1 MSSPVVFEISHCKQ
15 KTYNNIFQAGGVL
28 AMGWGP
34 PARAQPC
41 HGTEDRLPRRS
52 KRREH
57 IVRQQAETL
66 LGLRATL
73 PKHEPKRDAATQTG
87 PDATPRTSLRQLAN
101 AVARVPASATD
112 QKAIEVRRALRNL
125 HLLLRSERLYVKDH
139 PLRLDSL
146 DSAYDSIRNA
156 TEILG
161 GLEIRVERGGLV
173 APRIGDAH
181 LPDARG
187 EMQALAIDLQ
197 RAGIHVMT
205 FSKKFHVG
213 ELDTLA
219 GLVKASLLKSEDP
232 ANSAGNAWW
241 PARLLENRVEG
252 ISINTQ
258 TERRVDTVLASLIA
272 ALVAYG
278 GHSPRETTDAP
289 IQAPDFDDLVAC
301 LRLLARL
308 TPPLESARGLSP
320 EEAARAIHG
329 AMEEASRDSVCM
341 LLSSVSQYGPRE
353 GERPQPYLL
362 RLSEHLIF
370 EFLGAEFSSGS
381 LTASSVRPTI
391 NRLSDVMVDA
401 GGYSGPHSSQH
412 LSSLAVTWATD
423 THREQLID
431 RFWLE
436 LPPREKSAVLRGPD
450 VWCVPVA
457 ALRHTLG
464 QLADAGA
471 DAPRREARN
480 IILNYARRIEHAD
493 PSARRSVAA
502 GLNEMSSII
511 ESLWP
516 NQLPED
522 LSRGAMKALDEE
534 KAPETAALLA
544 AFVESLGRI
553 AVNRADYSGF
563 ENILTSLERAP
574 QDKEH
579 GHVATLANRLVV
591 QDRWLLLVDAAL
603 ANRPLDPCL
612 PRLLQ
617 RDPERLLDRLT
628 LLLTEPRGAEM
639 VPAMARLLRTIGVPV
654 LNLLET
660 RLYEARR
667 QRVTAAIKLL
677 AASDPE
683 RLLRGLA
690 RAMASWEWNLQDLAV
705 SELSRPNN
713 AASALTTAFVFSA
726 ILADAHP
733 MVVPMMIDQLGLA
746 QETTAVPQLMEIAAG
761 EHESL
766 RDQFVRIKA
775 IEALGR
781 MRAPEAAEL
790 LRRLSENR
798 DGLTYAEPAGL
809 RAAAEDALAL
819 IENRPSFKQA
829 AAAFGAPA
837 QSSSGYVIPR
847 RYTRVPLDSPLRA
860 QIEGAPAGLTRV
872 RTISLG
878 GAYLESPRKLS
889 VGDSIKLEVR
899 AGLRKINFTA
909 VVRNIGPDGGGVEF
923 VHMRDEDR
931 EKLRKLV
938 QRHLQL

>member
-1 MSSPVVFEISHCKQ
+1 M
-15 KTYNNIFQAGGVL
+15 
-28 AMGWGP
+28 
-34 PARAQPC
+34 
-41 HGTEDRLPRRS
+41 D
-52 KRREH
+52 
-57 IVRQQAETL
+57 QQAS
-66 LGLRATL
+66 
-73 PKHEPKRDAATQTG
+73 D
-87 PDATPRTSLRQLAN
+87 
-101 AVARVPASATD
+101 VY
-112 QKAIEVRRALRNL
+112 RALRNL
-125 HLLLRSERLYVKDH
+125 HLLMRSERLYEKNH
-139 PLRLDSL
+139 PSRLDSL
-146 DSAYDSIRNA
+146 DGAFDSLRDIA
-156 TEILG
+156 ELLG
-161 GLEIRVERGGLV
+161 GLELRVERGGIV

-187 EMQALAIDLQ
+187 EMQALAADLQ
-197 RAGIHVMT
+197 RAGIHSLS
-205 FSKKFHVG
+205 FFRKFHVG
-213 ELDTLA
+213 ELDTLTR
-219 GLVKASLLKSEDP
+219 LMRESLLKSEEP
-232 ANSAGNAWW
+232 ASDGGKSWW

-252 ISINTQ
+252 ISINTL
-258 TERRVDTVLASLIA
+258 TERKIDTVLASLMA

-278 GHSPRETTDAP
+278 GKSGRETSDTP
-289 IQAPDFDDLVAC
+289 IQAPDFDDLVAT

-308 TPPLESARGLSP
+308 TPPLESARGLSA

-329 AMEEASRDSVCM
+329 ALEEASRDSVRM
-341 LLSSVSQYGPRE
+341 LLGSVSQYAPRE
-353 GERPQPYLL
+353 AEQPLPYLL
-362 RLSEHLIF
+362 RLSENIIF
-370 EFLGAEFSSGS
+370 EFLSAEFSNGS
-381 LTASSVRPTI
+381 VTPTSI
-391 NRLSDVMVDA
+391 GPTFHRFGDVIVDA

-423 THREQLID
+423 THREQLIQ

-436 LPPREKSAVLRGPD
+436 LPAREKSAVLRGPD
-450 VWCVPVA
+450 VWCVPVV
-457 ALRHTLG
+457 ALRQTLE
-464 QLADAGA
+464 QLAKAGA

-480 IILNYARRIEHAD
+480 IVLNYARRLDVQDAL
-493 PSARRSVAA
+493 AKRSIAA
-502 GLNEMSSII
+502 GLNELAPII

-522 LSRGAMKALDEE
+522 LSRGAMKALEAE
-534 KAPETAALLA
+534 TLPETAALLA
-544 AFVESLGRI
+544 AFVEALGRI
-553 AVNRADYSGF
+553 AVSRADYAGF
-563 ENILTSLERAP
+563 ESILTGLERVP
-574 QDKEH
+574 RDKEH
-579 GHVATLANRLVV
+579 DHMTALSIRLVA

-603 ANRPLDPCL
+603 ANRPLDPVL

-677 AASDPE
+677 AAADPE

-705 SELSRPNN
+705 SELSRPSSS
-713 AASALTTAFVFSA
+713 ASAQSSAFVFSA

-733 MVVPMMIDQLGLA
+733 MVVPMMIDQIGLT

-761 EHESL
+761 EHEVL
-766 RDQFVRIKA
+766 REQFVRIKA

-781 MRAPEAAEL
+781 MRCYEAAEL
-790 LRRLSENR
+790 LHTLVERRE
-798 DGLTYAEPAGL
+798 GLTYAEPAGL

-837 QSSSGYVIPR
+837 QSSSSYLIPR
-847 RYTRVPLDSPLRA
+847 RYVRVPLESPLRA
-860 QIEGAPAGLTRV
+860 QIEGAPTGLARV
-872 RTISLG
+872 KTISLG

-899 AGLRKINFTA
+899 TGLRKINFTA
-909 VVRNIGPDGGGVEF
+909 VVRTIGPDGSGVEF

-931 EKLRKLV
+931 EKLRKFV

>member
-1 MSSPVVFEISHCKQ
+1 MQREQREVSS
-15 KTYNNIFQAGGVL
+15 KTNGNSSSQL
-28 AMGWGP
+28 
-34 PARAQPC
+34 PAR
-41 HGTEDRLPRRS
+41 PRS
-52 KRREH
+52 NA
-57 IVRQQAETL
+57 V
-66 LGLRATL
+66 
-73 PKHEPKRDAATQTG
+73 
-87 PDATPRTSLRQLAN
+87 PRTQL
-101 AVARVPASATD
+101 STTD
-112 QKAIEVRRALRNL
+112 QKCNEVCRALRSL
-125 HLLLRSERLYVKDH
+125 HLLIRAERLYEKNH
-139 PLRLDSL
+139 PQRHDSL
-146 DSAYDSIRNA
+146 DGAYNLLRDA
-156 TEILG
+156 TDMLV
-161 GLEIRVERGGLV
+161 GLEIRIERGGLV
-173 APRIGDAH
+173 VPAISDAH

-187 EMQALAIDLQ
+187 EMQALAVDLQ
-197 RAGIHVMT
+197 RAGIQNLI

-219 GLVKASLLKSEDP
+219 RLVKASLLISEEP
-232 ANSAGNAWW
+232 AKDGGNGWW

-252 ISINTQ
+252 ISVNAQ
-258 TERRVDTVLASLIA
+258 AERRVDTVLASLIA

-278 GHSPRETTDAP
+278 GHSSRETAEEP
-289 IQAPDFDDLVAC
+289 IQAPDFDALVAC

-308 TPPLESARGLSP
+308 TPPLEIARGLSP

-329 AMEEASRDSVCM
+329 ALEEASSESVQM
-341 LLSSVSQYGPRE
+341 LLSYVSQYAPRE
-353 GERPQPYLL
+353 NERPMPYLQ
-362 RLSEHLIF
+362 RLSENIIL
-370 EFLGAEFSSGS
+370 EFLGAEFSSGTLTPSS
-381 LTASSVRPTI
+381 LRPTFH
-391 NRLSDVMVDA
+391 RLSDVIVGSGA
-401 GGYSGPHSSQH
+401 YSGPHSSQH

-423 THREQLID
+423 TNREQLIE

-450 VWCVPVA
+450 VWCVPVV
-457 ALRHTLG
+457 ALRQTLG

-480 IILNYARRIEHAD
+480 VVLNYARKLEHLDA
-493 PSARRSVAA
+493 SARRSVAA
-502 GLNEMSSII
+502 GLNELTSII

-522 LSRGAMKALDEE
+522 LSRGAMKALENE
-534 KAPETAALLA
+534 TVPETAALLA

-553 AVNRADYSGF
+553 AVNRADFAGF
-563 ENILTSLERAP
+563 ETLLLGLERAP
-574 QDKEH
+574 HDKEH
-579 GHVATLANRLVV
+579 DHLTALANRLVA

-603 ANRPLDPCL
+603 ANRPLEPVL

-617 RDPERLLDRLT
+617 RDPERLLDRVT

-639 VPAMARLLRTIGVPV
+639 VQPMARLLRAIGVPV

-667 QRVTAAIKLL
+667 QRVMAAIKLL
-677 AASDPE
+677 AAADPE

-705 SELSRPNN
+705 GELSRPSNS
-713 AASALTTAFVFSA
+713 ASAQSAAFVFSA

-733 MVVPMMIDQLGLA
+733 MVVPMMIDQIGLS
-746 QETTAVPQLMEIAAG
+746 QENTAVPQLMEIAAG
-761 EHESL
+761 EHAVL
-766 RDQFVRIKA
+766 CDQFVRIKA

-781 MRAPEAAEL
+781 MHVGEAADL
-790 LRRLSENR
+790 LRTLAESRE
-798 DGLTYAEPAGL
+798 GLAYAEPSGL

-819 IENRPSFKQA
+819 IENRPTFKQA
-829 AAAFGAPA
+829 LGAFGAPG
-837 QSSSGYVIPR
+837 QSSSSYVVPR
-847 RYTRVPLDSPLRA
+847 RYVRVPLESPLRA
-860 QIEGAPAGLTRV
+860 HIEGSSAGLARV
-872 RTISLG
+872 KTISLG

-899 AGLRKINFTA
+899 SGLRKINFTA
-909 VVRNIGPDGGGVEF
+909 VVRNIGADGNGVEF

>member
-1 MSSPVVFEISHCKQ
+1 MS
-15 KTYNNIFQAGGVL
+15 
-28 AMGWGP
+28 
-34 PARAQPC
+34 
-41 HGTEDRLPRRS
+41 
-52 KRREH
+52 
-57 IVRQQAETL
+57 
-66 LGLRATL
+66 
-73 PKHEPKRDAATQTG
+73 
-87 PDATPRTSLRQLAN
+87 PDATPRTSLRQLAT
-101 AVARVPASATD
+101 AVSRVPASATD
-112 QKAIEVRRALRNL
+112 HRAVEVNRALRNL
-125 HLLLRSERLYVKDH
+125 HLLMRSERLYEKDH
-139 PLRLDSL
+139 PRRLDSL
-146 DSAYDSIRNA
+146 DSAYDSIRGA
-156 TEILG
+156 TESLG

-187 EMQALAIDLQ
+187 EMQALATDLQ
-197 RAGIHVMT
+197 RAGVHALV

-213 ELDTLA
+213 ELDTLVR
-219 GLVKASLLKSEDP
+219 LVKASLLRSEEP
-232 ANSAGNAWW
+232 ANGGTDGWW

-278 GHSPRETTDAP
+278 GHSPRETADAP
-289 IQAPDFDDLVAC
+289 IQAPDFDDLVSC

-329 AMEEASRDSVCM
+329 AMEEASRDSVTM

-362 RLSEHLIF
+362 RLSEHVIF
-370 EFLGAEFSSGS
+370 ESLSAEFSSGS
-381 LTASSVRPTI
+381 LTAASVRPTFY
-391 NRLSDVMVDA
+391 RLSDVMVEA

-412 LSSLAVTWATD
+412 LSSLAVTWASD
-423 THREQLID
+423 THREGLID

-436 LPPREKSAVLRGPD
+436 LSPREKSAVLRGPD

-480 IILNYARRIEHAD
+480 IVLNYARRIEHAD

-502 GLNEMSSII
+502 GLNELSSIL

-522 LSRGAMKALDEE
+522 LSRGAMKALDTE
-534 KAPETAALLA
+534 KSPETAALLA

-553 AVNRADYSGF
+553 AVNRGDYSGF
-563 ENILTSLERAP
+563 EAILTGLERVP

-579 GHVATLANRLVV
+579 GHMAALANRLVA

-603 ANRPLDPCL
+603 ANRALDPVL

-617 RDPERLLDRLT
+617 RDPERLLDRMT
-628 LLLTEPRGAEM
+628 LLLTEPRGSEM
-639 VPAMARLLRTIGVPV
+639 IPAMARLLRTIGVPV
-654 LNLLET
+654 LSLLET

-667 QRVTAAIKLL
+667 QRVSAAVRLL
-677 AASDPE
+677 SAADPE

-690 RAMASWEWNLQDLAV
+690 RGLASWEWNLQDLAI
-705 SELSRPNN
+705 SELSRPSN
-713 AASALTTAFVFSA
+713 AGCAQSAAFVFCA

-733 MVVPMMIDQLGLA
+733 MVVPMMIDHIGLT
-746 QETTAVPQLMEIAAG
+746 QETTAIPQLMEIAAG
-761 EHESL
+761 EHDVL

-781 MRAPEAAEL
+781 MHASEATEL
-790 LRRLSENR
+790 LRQLAERR
-798 DGLTYAEPAGL
+798 DGLTFAEPSGL
-809 RAAAEDALAL
+809 RAAAEDALSL
-819 IENRPSFKQA
+819 LENRPSSGRSRAAFEA
-829 AAAFGAPA
+829 AAQASANF
-837 QSSSGYVIPR
+837 VIPR
-847 RYTRVPLDSPLRA
+847 RYVRIPLESPLRA
-860 QIEGAPAGLTRV
+860 HIDGGQAGLARV
-872 RTISLG
+872 KTISLG
-878 GAYLESPRKLS
+878 GAYLSSHK
-889 VGDSIKLEVR
+889 K
-899 AGLRKINFTA
+899 F
-909 VVRNIGPDGGGVEF
+909 
-923 VHMRDEDR
+923 
-931 EKLRKLV
+931 
-938 QRHLQL
+938 

>member
-1 MSSPVVFEISHCKQ
+1 MRE
-15 KTYNNIFQAGGVL
+15 
-28 AMGWGP
+28 
-34 PARAQPC
+34 AR
-41 HGTEDRLPRRS
+41 
-52 KRREH
+52 
-57 IVRQQAETL
+57 
-66 LGLRATL
+66 
-73 PKHEPKRDAATQTG
+73 RDAPLNAH
-87 PDATPRTSLRQLAN
+87 PNDTPRTSLRALAN
-101 AVARVPASATD
+101 AVASVPASAPD
-112 QKAIEVRRALRNL
+112 HQAIEVQRALRNL
-125 HLLLRSERLYVKDH
+125 HLLIRSERLYEKDH
-139 PLRLDSL
+139 PRRLDSL
-146 DSAYDSIRNA
+146 DSAYDSLRNA
-156 TEILG
+156 AEILG

-181 LPDARG
+181 LGDARG

-197 RAGIHVMT
+197 RSGIHALA

-213 ELDTLA
+213 ELDTLTR
-219 GLVKASLLKSEDP
+219 LLKASLLRSEDP
-232 ANSAGNAWW
+232 TKDAGSAWW

-252 ISINTQ
+252 ISVNTQ

-278 GHSPRETTDAP
+278 GHSPRETADAP
-289 IQAPDFDDLVAC
+289 IQAPNFDDLVAS

-353 GERPQPYLL
+353 GERPQPFLL

-370 EFLGAEFSSGS
+370 EFLGAEFASGS
-381 LTASSVRPTI
+381 LTPLSVRPTFE
-391 NRLSDVMVDA
+391 RLSDVIVEA

-412 LSSLAVTWATD
+412 LSMLAVTWATD
-423 THREQLID
+423 THRAQLVD

-480 IILNYARRIEHAD
+480 IALNYARRIEHAD
-493 PSARRSVAA
+493 PSARRAVAA
-502 GLNEMSSII
+502 GLNELSSIV

-522 LSRGAMKALDEE
+522 LSRGAMKALDVE
-534 KAPETAALLA
+534 KSPETAALLA

-553 AVNRADYSGF
+553 AVKRGDFAGF
-563 ENILTSLERAP
+563 ESILIGLERVP

-579 GHVATLANRLVV
+579 GHMAALANRLVA
-591 QDRWLLLVDAAL
+591 QDRWLLLVDGAL
-603 ANRPLDPCL
+603 ANRALDPVL

-617 RDPERLLDRLT
+617 RDPERLLDRMT
-628 LLLTEPRGAEM
+628 LLLTEPRGTEM
-639 VPAMARLLRTIGVPV
+639 VPAMARLLRAIGVPV

-677 AASDPE
+677 AAADPE

-705 SELSRPNN
+705 SELSRPSNS
-713 AASALTTAFVFSA
+713 ASAQSTAFVFSA
-726 ILADAHP
+726 VLADAHP

-761 EHESL
+761 EHEVL

-781 MRAPEAAEL
+781 MRANEAAEL
-790 LRRLSENR
+790 LRTLAEGRE
-798 DGLTYAEPAGL
+798 GLTHTEPAGL

-819 IENRPSFKQA
+819 LENRPSFKQA
-829 AAAFGAPA
+829 AAAFGAPG

-847 RYTRVPLDSPLRA
+847 RYVRVPLDSPLRA
-860 QIEGAPAGLTRV
+860 QIDSTPAGLARV
-872 RTISLG
+872 KTISLG

-889 VGDSIKLEVR
+889 IGDSIKLEVR
-899 AGLRKINFTA
+899 AGLRRINFTA
-909 VVRNIGPDGGGVEF
+909 VVRNIGADGSGVEF

>member
-1 MSSPVVFEISHCKQ
+1 MV
-15 KTYNNIFQAGGVL
+15 
-28 AMGWGP
+28 
-34 PARAQPC
+34 
-41 HGTEDRLPRRS
+41 
-52 KRREH
+52 
-57 IVRQQAETL
+57 
-66 LGLRATL
+66 LRATL
-73 PKHEPKRDAATQTG
+73 PADRDERSNPLKG
-87 PDATPRTSLRQLAN
+87 HPDSTPQSPLRPLSS
-101 AVARVPASATD
+101 VVPASIASGMD
-112 QKAIEVRRALRNL
+112 QQASDVYRALRNL
-125 HLLLRSERLYVKDH
+125 HLLMRSERLYEKNH
-139 PLRLDSL
+139 PSRLDSL
-146 DSAYDSIRNA
+146 DGAFDSLRDIA
-156 TEILG
+156 ELLG
-161 GLEIRVERGGLV
+161 GLELRVERGGIV

-187 EMQALAIDLQ
+187 EMQALAADLQ
-197 RAGIHVMT
+197 RAGIHSLS
-205 FSKKFHVG
+205 FFRKFHVG
-213 ELDTLA
+213 ELDTLTR
-219 GLVKASLLKSEDP
+219 LMRESLLKSEEP
-232 ANSAGNAWW
+232 ASDGGKSWW

-252 ISINTQ
+252 ISINTL
-258 TERRVDTVLASLIA
+258 TERKIDTVLASLMA

-278 GHSPRETTDAP
+278 GKSGRETSDTP
-289 IQAPDFDDLVAC
+289 IQAPDFDDLVAT

-308 TPPLESARGLSP
+308 TPPLESARGLSA

-329 AMEEASRDSVCM
+329 ALEEASRDSVRM
-341 LLSSVSQYGPRE
+341 LLGSVSQYAPRE
-353 GERPQPYLL
+353 AEQPLPYLL
-362 RLSEHLIF
+362 RLSENIIF
-370 EFLGAEFSSGS
+370 EFLSAEFSNGS
-381 LTASSVRPTI
+381 VTPTSI
-391 NRLSDVMVDA
+391 GPTFHRFGDVIVDA

-423 THREQLID
+423 THREQLIQ

-436 LPPREKSAVLRGPD
+436 LPAREKSAVLRGPD
-450 VWCVPVA
+450 VWCVPVV
-457 ALRHTLG
+457 ALRQTLE
-464 QLADAGA
+464 QLAKAGA

-480 IILNYARRIEHAD
+480 IVLNYARRLDVQDAL
-493 PSARRSVAA
+493 AKRSIAA
-502 GLNEMSSII
+502 GLNELAPII

-522 LSRGAMKALDEE
+522 LSRGAMKALEAE
-534 KAPETAALLA
+534 TLPETAALLA
-544 AFVESLGRI
+544 AFVEALGRI
-553 AVNRADYSGF
+553 AVSRADYAGF
-563 ENILTSLERAP
+563 ESILTGLERVP
-574 QDKEH
+574 RDKEH
-579 GHVATLANRLVV
+579 DHMTALSIRLVA

-603 ANRPLDPCL
+603 ANRPLDPVL

-677 AASDPE
+677 AAADPE

-705 SELSRPNN
+705 SELSRPSSS
-713 AASALTTAFVFSA
+713 ASAQSSAFVFSA

-733 MVVPMMIDQLGLA
+733 MVVPMMIDQIGLT

-761 EHESL
+761 EHEVL
-766 RDQFVRIKA
+766 REQFVRIKA

-781 MRAPEAAEL
+781 MRCYEAAEL
-790 LRRLSENR
+790 LHTLVERRE
-798 DGLTYAEPAGL
+798 GLTYAEPAGL

-837 QSSSGYVIPR
+837 QSSSSYLIPR
-847 RYTRVPLDSPLRA
+847 RYVRVPLESPLRA
-860 QIEGAPAGLTRV
+860 QIEGAPTGLARV
-872 RTISLG
+872 KTISLG

-899 AGLRKINFTA
+899 TGLRKINFTA
-909 VVRNIGPDGGGVEF
+909 VVRTIGPDGSGVEF

-931 EKLRKLV
+931 EKLRKFV

>member
-1 MSSPVVFEISHCKQ
+1 VV
-15 KTYNNIFQAGGVL
+15 L
-28 AMGWGP
+28 
-34 PARAQPC
+34 RA
-41 HGTEDRLPRRS
+41 RLPVHEA
-52 KRREH
+52 KR
-57 IVRQQAETL
+57 
-66 LGLRATL
+66 
-73 PKHEPKRDAATQTG
+73 QTSSWQTN
-87 PDATPRTSLRQLAN
+87 PDSTPRTSLRHLAN
-101 AVARVPASATD
+101 AVSRIPADPKD
-112 QKAIEVRRALRNL
+112 QKASEVHRALRNL
-125 HLLLRSERLYVKDH
+125 HLLVRSERLYEKDH
-139 PLRLDSL
+139 PQRLDSL
-146 DSAYDSIRNA
+146 DCAYDSLRTA
-156 TEILG
+156 AELLG

-197 RAGIHVMT
+197 RAGIHALA
-205 FSKKFHVG
+205 FSRKFHVG

-219 GLVKASLLKSEDP
+219 HLVKASLLRSEEP
-232 ANSAGNAWW
+232 ANGVNAWW

-252 ISINTQ
+252 ISVNTQ

-278 GHSPRETTDAP
+278 GHSPREAADAP
-289 IQAPDFDDLVAC
+289 IQAPDFDDLIAS

-308 TPPLESARGLSP
+308 TPPLESTRGLSP

-341 LLSSVSQYGPRE
+341 LLSSVSQYEPHE

-362 RLSEHLIF
+362 RLSENIIF
-370 EFLGAEFSSGS
+370 EFLNAEFSSGS
-381 LTASSVRPTI
+381 LTALSIRPTI
-391 NRLSDVMVDA
+391 HRLSDVIIEA
-401 GGYSGPHSSQH
+401 GGYFGPHSSQH

-423 THREQLID
+423 KHREQLID

-436 LPPREKSAVLRGPD
+436 LSPREKSAVLRGPE

-464 QLADAGA
+464 QLAEAGA

-480 IILNYARRIEHAD
+480 IVLNYARRIAHAD

-502 GLNEMSSII
+502 GLNELSSII

-522 LSRGAMKALDEE
+522 LSRGAMKALDVE
-534 KAPETAALLA
+534 KAPEAAALLA

-563 ENILTSLERAP
+563 ESILTGLERVP
-574 QDKEH
+574 RDLEH
-579 GHVATLANRLVV
+579 DHMAALANRLVA
-591 QDRWLLLVDAAL
+591 QDCWLLLVDAAL
-603 ANRPLDPCL
+603 ANRPLDPVL

-617 RDPERLLDRLT
+617 RDPERLLDRVT

-677 AASDPE
+677 AAADPE

-690 RAMASWEWNLQDLAV
+690 RAMSSWEWNLQDLAV

-713 AASALTTAFVFSA
+713 SSSAISTAFVFSA
-726 ILADAHP
+726 ILTDAHP

-746 QETTAVPQLMEIAAG
+746 QEATAVPQLMEIAAG
-761 EHESL
+761 EHEVL
-766 RDQFVRIKA
+766 RDLFVRIKA

-781 MRAPEAAEL
+781 MRATEAAEL
-790 LRRLSENR
+790 LRTLAEGRE
-798 DGLTYAEPAGL
+798 GLTYAEPAGL

-847 RYTRVPLDSPLRA
+847 RYVRVPLDSPLRA
-860 QIEGAPAGLTRV
+860 QIEGASAGLARV
-872 RTISLG
+872 KTIGLG

-889 VGDSIKLEVR
+889 IGDSIKLEVR
-899 AGLRKINFTA
+899 SGLRKINFTA
-909 VVRNIGPDGGGVEF
+909 VVRNIGPDGSGVEF
-923 VHMRDEDR
+923 VHMRDADR

-938 QRHLQL
+938 QRHLHL

>member
-1 MSSPVVFEISHCKQ
+1 
-15 KTYNNIFQAGGVL
+15 
-28 AMGWGP
+28 
-34 PARAQPC
+34 
-41 HGTEDRLPRRS
+41 
-52 KRREH
+52 
-57 IVRQQAETL
+57 
-66 LGLRATL
+66 LGQRATL
-73 PKHEPKRDAATQTG
+73 PVIDAKRDPSQSN
-87 PDATPRTSLRQLAN
+87 PDLTPRTYLRQLAT
-101 AVARVPASATD
+101 AVSRVPAIATD
-112 QKAIEVRRALRNL
+112 HRAVEVQKALRNL
-125 HLLLRSERLYVKDH
+125 HLLMRSERLYEKDH
-139 PLRLDSL
+139 PRRLDSL
-146 DSAYDSIRNA
+146 DSAYDSIRNV

-181 LPDARG
+181 LPDTRG
-187 EMQALAIDLQ
+187 EMQALAADLQ
-197 RAGIHVMT
+197 RAGVHT
-205 FSKKFHVG
+205 LAFSKKFHVG
-213 ELDTLA
+213 ELDTLVR
-219 GLVKASLLKSEDP
+219 LVKASLLRSEEP
-232 ANSAGNAWW
+232 ANGGGNAWW
-241 PARLLENRVEG
+241 PARLLENCVEG

-278 GHSPRETTDAP
+278 GHSPRETADAP
-289 IQAPDFDDLVAC
+289 IKAPDFDDLVAC

-329 AMEEASRDSVCM
+329 AMEEASRDSVTM

-362 RLSEHLIF
+362 RLSEHIIF
-370 EFLGAEFSSGS
+370 EFLSAEFSSGS
-381 LTASSVRPTI
+381 LTASSVRPTFY
-391 NRLSDVMVDA
+391 RLSDVMVEA

-412 LSSLAVTWATD
+412 LSSLAVSWATD
-423 THREQLID
+423 THREGLID

-436 LPPREKSAVLRGPD
+436 LSPREKSAVLRGPD

-464 QLADAGA
+464 QLSEAGA

-480 IILNYARRIEHAD
+480 IVLNYARRIDHAD

-502 GLNEMSSII
+502 GLNELSSIF

-522 LSRGAMKALDEE
+522 LSRGAMKALDTE
-534 KAPETAALLA
+534 KSPETAALLA

-553 AVNRADYSGF
+553 AVMRADYAGF
-563 ENILTSLERAP
+563 ETILTGLERVP

-579 GHVATLANRLVV
+579 GHMAALASRLVA

-603 ANRPLDPCL
+603 ANRALDPVL

-628 LLLTEPRGAEM
+628 LLLTEPRGSEM

-677 AASDPE
+677 AAADPE

-713 AASALTTAFVFSA
+713 SASAVSTAFVFSA

-746 QETTAVPQLMEIAAG
+746 RETTAVPQLMEIAAG
-761 EHESL
+761 EHEVL

-781 MRAPEAAEL
+781 LRATEATEL
-790 LRRLSENR
+790 LRTLSESR
-798 DGLTYAEPAGL
+798 EGLAYAEPAGL

-819 IENRPSFKQA
+819 IEDRPSFKQA
-829 AAAFGAPA
+829 AAAFGAPG

-860 QIEGAPAGLTRV
+860 HIEGAPAGLARV
-872 RTISLG
+872 KTISLG

-909 VVRNIGPDGGGVEF
+909 VVRNIGPDGSGVEF

>member
-1 MSSPVVFEISHCKQ
+1 MLSWKMVASSLPLGWQMQAAASEVETRLANRATIPVLKASRAASSKATADSTPRASLRPLANSPSRLPLAALDQ
-15 KTYNNIFQAGGVL
+15 KT
-28 AMGWGP
+28 
-34 PARAQPC
+34 
-41 HGTEDRLPRRS
+41 TEL
-52 KRREH
+52 
-57 IVRQQAETL
+57 Q
-66 LGLRATL
+66 
-73 PKHEPKRDAATQTG
+73 
-87 PDATPRTSLRQLAN
+87 
-101 AVARVPASATD
+101 
-112 QKAIEVRRALRNL
+112 RALRNL
-125 HLLLRSERLYVKDH
+125 HMLLRSERLYEKNH
-139 PLRLDSL
+139 PIRLDSL
-146 DSAYDSIRNA
+146 DNAYDSIRSA
-156 TEILG
+156 TESLG
-161 GLEIRVERGGLV
+161 GLEIHVERGGLV
-173 APRIGDAH
+173 VPRVADSH

-187 EMQALAIDLQ
+187 EMQALAADLQ
-197 RAGIHVMT
+197 RAEIHTLV

-219 GLVKASLLKSEDP
+219 KLAKASLLRSEEPTKDG
-232 ANSAGNAWW
+232 NSGWW
-241 PARLLENRVEG
+241 LARLLENRVEG
-252 ISINTQ
+252 IAVNSH

-278 GHSPRETTDAP
+278 GHSPSEMAEAP
-289 IQAPDFDDLVAC
+289 IQAPTFDDLVAS
-301 LRLLARL
+301 LRLLAKL
-308 TPPLESARGLSP
+308 TPPLETARGLSP

-329 AMEEASRDSVCM
+329 AMEEASRDSVRM
-341 LLSSVSQYGPRE
+341 LLSSVSQYAPRE
-353 GERPQPYLL
+353 GERPQPYLQ
-362 RLSEHLIF
+362 RLSENFIF
-370 EFLGAEFSSGS
+370 EFLSAEFSAGS
-381 LTASSVRPTI
+381 LTPTSVRPTFH
-391 NRLSDVMVDA
+391 RFSDVIVNE

-423 THREQLID
+423 THREQMID

-457 ALRHTLG
+457 ALRQTLG

-480 IILNYARRIEHAD
+480 IVLNYARRIEHVD
-493 PSARRSVAA
+493 VSARRSVAA
-502 GLNEMSSII
+502 GLNELNSII

-522 LSRGAMKALDEE
+522 LSRGAMKALDKETV
-534 KAPETAALLA
+534 PETAALLA
-544 AFVESLGRI
+544 AFLESLGRI
-553 AVNRADYSGF
+553 AVNRGDFTGF
-563 ENILTSLERAP
+563 ETILTGLERAP
-574 QDKEH
+574 RDKEH
-579 GHVATLANRLVV
+579 DHMAALANRLVA

-603 ANRPLDPCL
+603 ANRPLDPIL

-639 VPAMARLLRTIGVPV
+639 VAAMARLLRTIGVPV

-677 AASDPE
+677 AAADAE

-705 SELSRPNN
+705 SELSRPSNFG
-713 AASALTTAFVFSA
+713 SAQSAAFVFSA

-733 MVVPMMIDQLGLA
+733 MVVPMMIDQIGLA
-746 QETTAVPQLMEIAAG
+746 QETTAIPQLMEIAAG
-761 EHESL
+761 EHEVL

-781 MRAPEAAEL
+781 MHAGEAAEL
-790 LRRLSENR
+790 LRTLAESRE
-798 DGLTYAEPAGL
+798 GLTYAEPSGL
-809 RAAAEDALAL
+809 RAAAEDALAM

-829 AAAFGAPA
+829 MAAFGAPG
-837 QSSSGYVIPR
+837 QSSSNYNIPR
-847 RYTRVPLDSPLRA
+847 RYVRVPLESPLRA
-860 QIEGAPAGLTRV
+860 QIEGAPAGLARV
-872 RTISLG
+872 KTISLG
-878 GAYLESPRKLS
+878 GAYLESPRKLA

-909 VVRNIGPDGGGVEF
+909 VVRNIGPDGSGVEF

-931 EKLRKLV
+931 EKLRRLV